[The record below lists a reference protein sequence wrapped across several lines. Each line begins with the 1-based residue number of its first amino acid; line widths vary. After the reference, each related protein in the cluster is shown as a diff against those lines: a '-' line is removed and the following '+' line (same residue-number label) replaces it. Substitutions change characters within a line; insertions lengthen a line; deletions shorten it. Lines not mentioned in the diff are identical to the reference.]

1 MTVGQRIG
9 LWLGLVG
16 ATALFIAAEMA
27 MNWPAAPLPGAF
39 RVAACTWLMACW
51 WLSECVPLAATSL
64 LPLVLFPFLG
74 IEGYQGVSIAY
85 SNPFV
90 LLLMGGF
97 FIALALERWGVHR
110 RIALNVIV
118 RVGTAPDRLILAFLI
133 VTAGLSMWIS
143 NTATTLIMLPIATA
157 VLARLE
163 VDRPGDP
170 RLRPLAAG
178 LLLGVAY
185 AASIGGLGTPV
196 GTAPNLI
203 FMAQYQ
209 KAYPDAA
216 PLTFFHWMRFA
227 IPIVVI
233 MIAGT
238 WWILTRPL
246 RKFAHLDGSERG
258 LVDVAH
264 LRAQRDH
271 LGQML
276 LPEKLVLAAFGLA
289 SMLWIF
295 RQSIEIGSITIPGWA
310 NLLGVGPRVDD
321 STVAILVALLLFFVR
336 VHGRPEGAAAPGNFP
351 LLDWETA
358 QKIPWGL
365 LLLFGG
371 GLAVADGFQRT
382 GLSAWVGDSLGGVA
396 SWPTWMLVA
405 TISVLVTFLSEVTSN
420 TATTT
425 ILMPVLAAVAKSHD
439 LDPLM
444 VMLPA
449 TLAGSLGFMMPAGTP
464 PNAIVF
470 ATGRFSIA
478 EMARNGFWV
487 NCFGSVVVTVCVL
500 LFV

>member
-9 LWLGLVG
+9 LWLGLLG
-16 ATALFIAAEMA
+16 AVALFIAAELA
-27 MNWPAAPLPGAF
+27 MSWPSAPLPGAF

-74 IEGYQGVSIAY
+74 IDGYQGVSVAY

-118 RVGTAPDRLILAFLI
+118 RVGTAPERLVLAFLI
-133 VTAGLSMWIS
+133 VTASLSMWIS

-157 VLARLE
+157 VLTRLE
-163 VDRPGDP
+163 TDRPGDP

-209 KAYPDAA
+209 IAFPDAA
-216 PLTFFHWMRFA
+216 PMTFFRWMTFA
-227 IPIVVI
+227 IPIVVV
-233 MIAGT
+233 MIVGT

-246 RKFAHLDGSERG
+246 RKLVHLDGPGRG
-258 LVDVAH
+258 LVDVAY
-264 LRAQRDH
+264 LRAQRDQ
-271 LGQML
+271 LGRML

-295 RQSIEIGSITIPGWA
+295 RQPIELGSTTIPGWA
-310 NLLGVGPRVDD
+310 TLVGVGPRVDD
-321 STVAILVALLLFFVR
+321 STVAILVALGLFFVR
-336 VHGRPEGAAAPGNFP
+336 VHGRPEGAAAPGKFP

-405 TISVLVTFLSEVTSN
+405 TVSVLVTFLSEVTSN

-425 ILMPVLAAVAKSHD
+425 ILMPVLAAVAKAHD

-444 VMLPA
+444 VMLPG
-449 TLAGSLGFMMPAGTP
+449 TLAGSLGFMLPAGTP